1 MFDGNEILELFTAV
15 IIWLLSFFILP
26 KLEDQKDV
34 NLVQRINFG
43 TINVILYLLL
53 LKFYF
58 SQ

>member
-1 MFDGNEILELFTAV
+1 MFEGNEILELFTAV

-53 LKFYF
+53 L
-58 SQ
+58 

>member
-1 MFDGNEILELFTAV
+1 MFEGNEILELFTAV

-26 KLEDQKDV
+26 KLEDQKGV

-43 TINVILYLLL
+43 TINFILYLLL

>member
-1 MFDGNEILELFTAV
+1 MFEGNEILELFTAV

>member
-1 MFDGNEILELFTAV
+1 MFEENEILELFTAV